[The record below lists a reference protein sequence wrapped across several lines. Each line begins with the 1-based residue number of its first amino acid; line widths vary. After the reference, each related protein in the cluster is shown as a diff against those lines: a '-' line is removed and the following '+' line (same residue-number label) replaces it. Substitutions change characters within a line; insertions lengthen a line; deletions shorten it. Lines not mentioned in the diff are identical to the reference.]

1 MAIFNSYFDITRG
14 YPYYPLVLWHGFG
27 RQPFA
32 IGKSSEKGKTNIL
45 IRPTVLLLWWCS
57 INCLQFRSS
66 KNNPLPQLP
75 QNVGKLPNLVFYIW
89 SYGDVSRMVF
99 FRHVHKPSWACEK
112 SGPIPILGQVFGQD
126 QRRPDGW
133 HNMTLKHPLA
143 TNKHYPILPLKIP
156 GSQAIQA
163 IQAPSHSFFWLRWRS
178 GRLLHVAMWRW

>member
-66 KNNPLPQLP
+66 KEQPATAATPKCRETAQLGFLYMIIWRCEQNGFLQTLCINP
-75 QNVGKLPNLVFYIW
+75 VGRVKNLV
-89 SYGDVSRMVF
+89 
-99 FRHVHKPSWACEK
+99 PSPFW
-112 SGPIPILGQVFGQD
+112 VRFFGQD

-163 IQAPSHSFFWLRWRS
+163 IQAPSPQ
-178 GRLLHVAMWRW
+178 LLLAPVT